1 MVAVTT
7 ALQVC
12 DAGLLSYCLVA
23 TSSLHECT
31 RAAAYCCLQALL
43 LLLTEETH
51 DTDASF
57 RVRPQVLLQPLEL
70 YFVTSVYLTYA
81 LLTRVDFVA
90 ELKLT
95 Y

>member
-1 MVAVTT
+1 VITAVTT

-57 RVRPQVLLQPLEL
+57 RVRPQVLLEL
-70 YFVTSVYLTYA
+70 
-81 LLTRVDFVA
+81 A
-90 ELKLT
+90 ELCSVSISVSDLYAAYKG
-95 Y
+95 